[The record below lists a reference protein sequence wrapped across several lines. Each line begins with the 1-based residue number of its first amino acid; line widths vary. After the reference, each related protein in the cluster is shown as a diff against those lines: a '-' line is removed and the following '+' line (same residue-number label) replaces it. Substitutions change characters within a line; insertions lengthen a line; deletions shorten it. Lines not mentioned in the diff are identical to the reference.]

1 LPITIVNPVAH
12 YKGLRLPCR
21 KIMGLH
27 DWVAPTAWILTYAA
41 MFLVVRPARPAC
53 RLCSRPACSCPALQ
67 ARTVK
72 GSACSERG
80 AAMSRP
86 SHICCHVT
94 GSCAHTGLSPLTAGG
109 AAAARQACLGVT
121 AVCAASF
128 LPTTA
133 PSLLFA
139 LLAAFAAAQLAF
151 GALLAAP
158 LGNAKVAGV
167 LAPAAHFVCLLPR
180 YLFFRTGEAQVE
192 PLPPTQPPTPPIPPP
207 NHIAAA
213 TGS

>member
-1 LPITIVNPVAH
+1 MRARSQSGHAPVLARLLPRHRRQRAH
-12 YKGLRLPCR
+12 G
-21 KIMGLH
+21 
-27 DWVAPTAWILTYAA
+27 
-41 MFLVVRPARPAC
+41 
-53 RLCSRPACSCPALQ
+53 SR
-67 ARTVK
+67 
-72 GSACSERG
+72 
-80 AAMSRP
+80 
-86 SHICCHVT
+86 
-94 GSCAHTGLSPLTAGG
+94 LSPLTAGG

-151 GALLAAP
+151 AALLAAP

-180 YLFFRTGEAQVE
+180 YLFFRTGEAQVV
-192 PLPPTQPPTPPIPPP
+192 PCLLPYPCPVR
-207 NHIAAA
+207 NHCVAA